1 MAPKRR
7 SFPLCQVCQAFSN
20 SARTGYRFKSRS
32 NPRNPDEI
40 CVECRLIK
48 GEWYIKNTYPSSF
61 PFQSR
66 SSHFFISPFA
76 HFSRGFGLGLYQW
89 EAST

>member
-1 MAPKRR
+1 M
-7 SFPLCQVCQAFSN
+7 
-20 SARTGYRFKSRS
+20 
-32 NPRNPDEI
+32 
-40 CVECRLIK
+40 IK
-48 GEWYIKNTYPSSF
+48 GEWYIKYTYPSSF

-89 EAST
+89 EASTQTYATSILSPVTVPFQVIFPFVGLVVTASNWIESPFTLDL